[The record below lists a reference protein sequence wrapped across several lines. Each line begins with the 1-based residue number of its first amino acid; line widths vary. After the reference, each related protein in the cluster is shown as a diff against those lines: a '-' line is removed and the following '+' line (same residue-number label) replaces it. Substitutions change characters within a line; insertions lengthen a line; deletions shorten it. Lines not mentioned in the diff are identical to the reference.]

1 MNTGSPQS
9 FSKPQFLP
17 PENRSLLMRKHK
29 GLTTFYLCGLLYHQD
44 DHNEAQPPGAR
55 RVKVCSSQQDSGN
68 QKGINSY
75 FSLAEAVPAWVG
87 RRVWEDGQNTL
98 RRCCFRAPCT
108 WKCQIPLRGRLPEVG
123 LKRIAWKWVKGL

>member
-1 MNTGSPQS
+1 MGSPQS

-55 RVKVCSSQQDSGN
+55 RVKVCSSQQGSRS
-68 QKGINSY
+68 QKGRNSY
-75 FSLAEAVPAWVG
+75 LAWQKPYLNCMGEEAGVG
-87 RRVWEDGQNTL
+87 GWAEYTKKVLLQGTLHLEMPDPSKREVAGGGAEEDCL
-98 RRCCFRAPCT
+98 
-108 WKCQIPLRGRLPEVG
+108 EVG
-123 LKRIAWKWVKGL
+123 

>member
-1 MNTGSPQS
+1 MGSPQS

-44 DHNEAQPPGAR
+44 DHNEAQPPGTR
-55 RVKVCSSQQDSGN
+55 RVNVCSSQQGSRS
-68 QKGINSY
+68 QKGRNSY
-75 FSLAEAVPAWVG
+75 LAWQKPYLNCMGGEAGV
-87 RRVWEDGQNTL
+87 EDGQNTL
-98 RRCCFRAPCT
+98 RRYCFRAPCT
-108 WKCQIPLRGRLPEVG
+108 WKCQIPLRERLPEVG